1 MRRSVNQAPVPPVM
15 EELSPPQEEKSTID
29 HEIPQP
35 LPDSVVSF
43 SAETTVSPLP
53 VASVASMALDRE
65 EHVDEIEEEE
75 SEEAFSIRTRS
86 MAEVLAEQGDVA
98 GALDI
103 YQELMQTA
111 DPEEKSSLMAR
122 AEELTHRMS
131 NGSVPEVGRAEEK
144 SKASG
149 GESTK
154 LVSLLE
160 SLAQRLEARAR

>member
-1 MRRSVNQAPVPPVM
+1 MPRSLPELATSLADEIESSLSQA
-15 EELSPPQEEKSTID
+15 
-29 HEIPQP
+29 
-35 LPDSVVSF
+35 
-43 SAETTVSPLP
+43 SAVE
-53 VASVASMALDRE
+53 SVALERE
-65 EHVDEIEEEE
+65 GHADEAEEEE